1 MKWGNP
7 LLSVLLF
14 VGVLLAWHAA
24 VCAEPAPEY
33 QQASLPTD
41 TKHKA
46 HGMEGSGG
54 WEGSAE
60 GIAYSEFNH
69 HVTGLSDLLFGLA
82 ELANALQY
90 PQLVWAR
97 FVLPGA
103 LGITG
108 VYLFVW
114 SDHDAWPIGSLSFAE
129 TFGGDDLEI
138 IEHKL
143 YSLLALA
150 ISMCETLRRTGRVRH
165 PVWAAPLV
173 FLVLI
178 GSLLL
183 FVHSHGNHP
192 ATVKIELHHAL
203 LGTVGVCAALS
214 KAVASWMPGASQQLV
229 KWAEVA
235 WAGSVILFGLL
246 LLVYSE

>member
-1 MKWGNP
+1 MKWGNSLRP
-7 LLSVLLF
+7 VLFL
-14 VGVLLAWHAA
+14 VGAFFTWPTA
-24 VCAEPAPEY
+24 VCAEPASEH
-33 QQASLPTD
+33 QQAFLTTD
-41 TKHKA
+41 TEHKA
-46 HGMEGSGG
+46 HEHGGGEG

-69 HVTGLSDLLFGLA
+69 HFTGLSDLLLGLT

-90 PQLVWAR
+90 PQLGWAR

-129 TFGGDDLEI
+129 TFGGHDPEI
-138 IEHKL
+138 IEHKF

-150 ISMCETLRRTGRVRH
+150 IAVCETPRRISRVRH

-178 GSLLL
+178 EGLLL
-183 FVHSHGNHP
+183 FVHSHGNAP
-192 ATVKIELHHAL
+192 PLI
-203 LGTVGVCAALS
+203 
-214 KAVASWMPGASQQLV
+214 SQTPP
-229 KWAEVA
+229 
-235 WAGSVILFGLL
+235 
-246 LLVYSE
+246 

>member
-1 MKWGNP
+1 LG
-7 LLSVLLF
+7 
-14 VGVLLAWHAA
+14 
-24 VCAEPAPEY
+24 
-33 QQASLPTD
+33 
-41 TKHKA
+41 
-46 HGMEGSGG
+46 
-54 WEGSAE
+54 GSAE

-69 HVTGLSDLLFGLA
+69 RFAGLSDLLFGLA
-82 ELANALQY
+82 ELATALQY
-90 PQLVWAR
+90 PHLVWAR

-108 VYLFVW
+108 VFLFVW

-143 YSLLALA
+143 YSVLALVIA
-150 ISMCETLRRTGRVRH
+150 ACETLRRTGRVRH
-165 PVWAAPLV
+165 PIWAAPLV

-192 ATVKIELHHAL
+192 AMAKIELHHAL
-203 LGTVGVCAALS
+203 LGAVGVCAALS
-214 KAVASWMPGASQQLV
+214 KVLASWMPGASQRLV
-229 KWAEVA
+229 KWAEAA

-246 LLVYSE
+246 LLIYSE